1 MPRSLSALE
10 EIELRRVA
18 HGSIM
23 VDARIAARLRAVAL
37 VEEGPGGL
45 RLTPLGRRRVDA
57 LPQAPLLKPQGAVP
71 AISTVIA
78 NLLER
83 ADKRAEGS
91 SAVGRHASSGE
102 PPHS

>member
-1 MPRSLSALE
+1 MPRSLSLPE

-18 HGSIM
+18 HGSVMIDPLI
-23 VDARIAARLRAVAL
+23 VARLRAVAL

-71 AISTVIA
+71 AISSVIA
-78 NLLER
+78 SLLER
-83 ADKRAEGS
+83 ADRRTRKNGAISRSASAGGS
-91 SAVGRHASSGE
+91 PHA
-102 PPHS
+102 

>member
-1 MPRSLSALE
+1 MPRSLSPLE

-45 RLTPLGRRRVDA
+45 RLTPLGRRRLDA
-57 LPQAPLLKPQGAVP
+57 LPQAPLLKRQGAVP
-71 AISTVIA
+71 AISSVIST
-78 NLLER
+78 LLER
-83 ADKRAEGS
+83 ADRRARENG
-91 SAVGRHASSGE
+91 ADGRHASSE
-102 PPHS
+102 RPRHP

>member
-1 MPRSLSALE
+1 MPRSLSSLE

-23 VDARIAARLRAVAL
+23 IDPRIAARLRDVAL

-45 RLTPLGRRRVDA
+45 RLTPLGRRRLDA

-71 AISTVIA
+71 AISNVIA

-83 ADKRAEGS
+83 AGRRTRES
-91 SAVGRHASSGE
+91 SADGRHASSAG
-102 PPHS
+102 PRHF

>member
-1 MPRSLSALE
+1 MPRSLSPLE

-23 VDARIAARLRAVAL
+23 VDARIAARLCAVAL

-45 RLTPLGRRRVDA
+45 RLTPLGRRRLDA
-57 LPQAPLLKPQGAVP
+57 LPQAPLLKAQGAVP
-71 AISTVIA
+71 AISSLIA

-83 ADKRAEGS
+83 ADRRAQDNG
-91 SAVGRHASSGE
+91 ADGRHASSEGSR
-102 PPHS
+102 HS